1 MAEEKLAAQAEAAL
15 EQGMALHRQYRLD
28 EAGVLYEQ
36 VLQADPENFRA
47 VYLLGITALQK
58 SDPGRAAAL
67 LARAAAIDPQSASA
81 HNDHGRAQ
89 MLLGRMDEA
98 LATTSA
104 SRFGIAASSDTTGF
118 QCATRQL
125 HPLRRPSGRLTPQHK
140 RN

>member
-98 LATTSA
+98 LAAFDRAIAIKPDHSSA
-104 SRFGIAASSDTTGF
+104 HINRGDV
-118 QCATRQL
+118 
-125 HPLRRPSGRLTPQHK
+125 LTD
-140 RN
+140 